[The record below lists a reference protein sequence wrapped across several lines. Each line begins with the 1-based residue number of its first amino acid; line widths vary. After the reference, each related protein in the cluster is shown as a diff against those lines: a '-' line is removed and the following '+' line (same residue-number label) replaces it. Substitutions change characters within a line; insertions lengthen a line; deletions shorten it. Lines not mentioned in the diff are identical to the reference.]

1 MLNNFYKVK
10 LKNIL
15 SVKRGT
21 SLAGQ
26 YYATSGDKIRL
37 TLGNFNYPNG
47 GFKSNTSKDNIY
59 FSAPVKSEY
68 ILKKG
73 DIITPLTE
81 QVAGLL
87 GETAKIPEDDLY
99 IQSGDIAL
107 IIPKEDKLYKD
118 FAYYLIS
125 SKMIK
130 YQLGAAAQQTK
141 IRHTSPEKIENC
153 EAWIP
158 KNIETQRNISHLLDT
173 LNDKIELNNKI
184 NKELEQMA
192 NTLYEYWFVQFDFP
206 DEKGRPYKS
215 ANGKMVY
222 NDILKREIPEG
233 WEVKNL
239 ANNRLTTIL
248 KPGIDKFENEKI
260 YLPTAAITDDKITD
274 RSNIIS
280 YENRE
285 SRANM
290 QPISNSVWVAKMKK
304 TKKILYFGNYSQKR
318 MNEIILSTGML
329 GLKCKENSLEYIWNF
344 INDNYFEEIKD
355 RLAHGATQESI
366 NNEDLMY
373 IPILVPDDTILQKF
387 ATKVK
392 ELYQKKYYNEIEN
405 EELIQLRDFLLPL
418 LMNGQ
423 VSVSSEH

>member
-1 MLNNFYKVK
+1 MRNKFYKVK
-10 LKNIL
+10 LKDIL

-21 SLAGQ
+21 SLSGQ

-47 GFKSNTSKDNIY
+47 GFKTNTSKDNIY

-153 EAWIP
+153 EAWMP
-158 KNIETQRNISHLLDT
+158 QDIETQRDISHLLDT
-173 LNDKIELNNKI
+173 INDKIALNNKI

-192 NTLYEYWFVQFDFP
+192 KTLYEYWFVQFDFP

-233 WEVKNL
+233 WEVGAISDVCEIKSGHAFSSNDYSNDGIYKLITIKNVLDGYISTDTDNFISVIPSRMPKYCLLKELDILLSLTGNVGRVGMVHTSNLLLNQRVGLIVPRKEQNHSYLYLMFSQNHFKQNLEKISTGSNQKNL
-239 ANNRLTTIL
+239 SPIETEML
-248 KPGIDKFENEKI
+248 
-260 YLPTAAITDDKITD
+260 
-274 RSNIIS
+274 NIPIIPD
-280 YENRE
+280 NIMF
-285 SRANM
+285 AFNM
-290 QPISNSVWVAKMKK
+290 QVQPLLR
-304 TKKILYFGNYSQKR
+304 KIIKN
-318 MNEIILSTGML
+318 T
-329 GLKCKENSLEYIWNF
+329 KEN
-344 INDNYFEEIKD
+344 
-355 RLAHGATQESI
+355 
-366 NNEDLMY
+366 
-373 IPILVPDDTILQKF
+373 QKLS
-387 ATKVK
+387 
-392 ELYQKKYYNEIEN
+392 E
-405 EELIQLRDFLLPL
+405 LRDFLLPL

-423 VSVSSEH
+423 VSVQN

>member
-1 MLNNFYKVK
+1 MPYKFQSILLKEIGVSQTGPFGSQLHEKDYVLNGTPIVTVEHLQEECFSMQNLPMVSDYDKKRLEKFILKEGDIVFSRVGSVDRCTYVTQNEDGWLFSGRCLRIRIDKSSAFPRFINFYFRQKKFKQMMLNISVGATMPSLNTK
-10 LKNIL
+10 LM
-15 SVKRGT
+15 
-21 SLAGQ
+21 
-26 YYATSGDKIRL
+26 
-37 TLGNFNYPNG
+37 
-47 GFKSNTSKDNIY
+47 DNIC
-59 FSAPVKSEY
+59 
-68 ILKKG
+68 
-73 DIITPLTE
+73 
-81 QVAGLL
+81 
-87 GETAKIPEDDLY
+87 LY
-99 IQSGDIAL
+99 LPPIR
-107 IIPKEDKLYKD
+107 E
-118 FAYYLIS
+118 
-125 SKMIK
+125 
-130 YQLGAAAQQTK
+130 QTK
-141 IRHTSPEKIENC
+141 IANLLEN
-153 EAWIP
+153 I
-158 KNIETQRNISHLLDT
+158 D
-173 LNDKIELNNKI
+173 NKI
-184 NKELEQMA
+184 ILNRRINAELEQIA
-192 NTLYEYWFVQFDFP
+192 KTLYEYWFVQFDFP

-233 WEVKNL
+233 WEVENL
-239 ANNRLTTIL
+239 ANNKLTTIL

-290 QPISNSVWVAKMKK
+290 QPISNSVWFAKMKK

-366 NNEDLMY
+366 NNEDLVY
-373 IPILVPDDTILQKF
+373 IPILVPDDTILRKF

-392 ELYQKKYYNEIEN
+392 ELYQKKYINEIEN
-405 EELIQLRDFLLPL
+405 EQLTQLRDFLLPL